1 MSHLVRFLLIIRR
14 KEVKMQK
21 NYDSAE
27 CVIKKYNPFYKI
39 HFSWYFSNFYLIQYK
54 SVHIFTFLNFCR
66 KKKYVFTYKIKS
78 MTKVLTIYNIE
89 CYNSEYYSQI
99 FICLIIQLQLRFHSF
114 LFVCVACYWR
124 NKLYLLADSF
134 FL

>member
-1 MSHLVRFLLIIRR
+1 
-14 KEVKMQK
+14 
-21 NYDSAE
+21 
-27 CVIKKYNPFYKI
+27 
-39 HFSWYFSNFYLIQYK
+39 
-54 SVHIFTFLNFCR
+54 
-66 KKKYVFTYKIKS
+66 